1 MSALRVSAL
10 RVITLC
16 VVLASGCATCPPL
29 PPLPVTHT
37 TYRPERPE
45 LPAATLQPTD
55 SPDTVVRSLLMTIEV
70 LQGYAEQ
77 LEALLD

>member
-1 MSALRVSAL
+1 MSMLR
-10 RVITLC
+10 TL
-16 VVLASGCATCPPL
+16 VLILAIVTAGCGHCEPMPPQ
-29 PPLPVTHT
+29 PITHT